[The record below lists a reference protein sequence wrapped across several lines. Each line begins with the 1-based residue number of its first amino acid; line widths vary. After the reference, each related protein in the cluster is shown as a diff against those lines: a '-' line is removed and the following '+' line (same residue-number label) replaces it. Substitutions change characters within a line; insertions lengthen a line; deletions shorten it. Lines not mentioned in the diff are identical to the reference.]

1 VRALIGKARARAAC
15 DRGFTLVEV
24 LMGAMMGL
32 IIIGAATLVFTAGVR
47 TQPGLSKRDNA
58 ISQARYAMERL
69 TRELRQGSS
78 VSTASANQLSFVTYV
93 NSPSTCAA
101 GFSSTAN
108 PCRVTY
114 NCTTMG
120 CTRTVAKPD
129 GSSPLA
135 PVTIV
140 SGLSN
145 PNVFTYSPS
154 STAPG
159 YIGATFVFAGVN
171 GSDAITL
178 SDGATLRNPSA
189 PSS

>member
-1 VRALIGKARARAAC
+1 VSGLIRRAIDRAAC
-15 DRGFTLVEV
+15 ERGFTITELLV
-24 LMGAMMGL
+24 GAMMGL
-32 IIIGAATLVFTAGVR
+32 IVIGAATLVFTAGMR
-47 TQPGLSKRDNA
+47 AQPGLSQRDNA
-58 ISQARYAMERL
+58 ISQGRYAMERL
-69 TRELRQGSS
+69 TRELRQGST

-93 NSPSTCAA
+93 HGPSSCAA
-101 GFSSTAN
+101 GFSATAN

-114 NCTTMG
+114 TCTTTS
-120 CTRTVAKPD
+120 CTRVVAKAD
-129 GSSPLA
+129 GTSPGT
-135 PVTIV
+135 PVTV
-140 SGLSN
+140 VTGLSN

-159 YIGATFVFAGVN
+159 YIGATFVFAGRN

>member
-1 VRALIGKARARAAC
+1 VSGLIRRAIDRAAC
-15 DRGFTLVEV
+15 ERGFTITELLV
-24 LMGAMMGL
+24 GAMMGL
-32 IIIGAATLVFTAGVR
+32 IVIGAATLVFTAGMR
-47 TQPGLSKRDNA
+47 AQPGLSQRDNA
-58 ISQARYAMERL
+58 ISQGRYVMERL
-69 TRELRQGSS
+69 TRELRQGAS

-93 NSPSTCAA
+93 HSPSTCAA
-101 GFSSTAN
+101 GFSATAN

-114 NCTTMG
+114 TCTTTS
-120 CTRTVAKPD
+120 CTRVVAKAD
-129 GSSPLA
+129 GTSPGT
-135 PVTIV
+135 PVTV
-140 SGLSN
+140 VTGLSN

-159 YIGATFVFAGVN
+159 YIGATFVFAGRN

>member
-1 VRALIGKARARAAC
+1 VSALIRRAIGRAAC
-15 DRGFTLVEV
+15 ERGFTLVEV

-32 IIIGAATLVFTAGVR
+32 IVIGAATLVFTAGMR
-47 TQPGLSKRDNA
+47 AQPGLSKRDNA

-78 VSTASANQLSFVTYV
+78 ASTATANQLSFITYV
-93 NSPSTCAA
+93 HNPSTCAA
-101 GFSSTAN
+101 SFSNTAN

-114 NCTTMG
+114 SCTTMG

-129 GSSPLA
+129 GTSPQD

-140 SGLSN
+140 TGLSN

-154 STAPG
+154 SGAPG
-159 YIGATFVFAGVN
+159 YIGATFVFAGAN
-171 GSDAITL
+171 GDDAITL
-178 SDGATLRNPSA
+178 SDGATLRNPAA